1 MLSFSESVKTVRD
14 GGLCQQSS
22 VRKLQKGEEGRDR
35 ETVGREEEKKEEER
49 GGEEE
54 VEENVTIFRQMD
66 KWVNRQTDRQASQ
79 RLGKT

>member
-1 MLSFSESVKTVRD
+1 M
-14 GGLCQQSS
+14 
-22 VRKLQKGEEGRDR
+22 
-35 ETVGREEEKKEEER
+35 GREEEKKEEER